1 MRTCEEILDL
11 ISLRLDGE
19 LTPEQALAL
28 EEHLASCPTCKALAD
43 DLADIHS
50 VMPGMNVQPPAFI
63 MEHVM
68 ERIKGEEAKVVPFP
82 AKKHSAHQWK
92 AWGGIAAALVLVVS
106 GAFVLWGGN
115 ASKGGAPMTLDAGM
129 PEASAAPSAYKA
141 AVEDAQGKESVI
153 SLPTPEPGAVPSCA
167 PSEDSEPANE
177 PAAQTP
183 ESRGEDKV
191 ADNAEKPNT
200 TTTFTAG
207 TEPPQTR
214 NFMALPPQSEPSAA
228 PSTTPIPTP
237 LPTPDVRQQ
246 MTGLAIDP
254 AASPAPVT
262 HLTVAGAA
270 MKLYEEKYAERFP
283 DLTLSELEDFIG
295 YAIPD
300 WSLKYVG
307 ETQDGTSYEF
317 EEALFEGETKVVQ
330 ARYLVPMDGSEIQ
343 RLDSETVE

>member
-1 MRTCEEILDL
+1 MKTCEEILDL

-63 MEHVM
+63 MENVM

-82 AKKHSAHQWK
+82 VKKHSAHQWK
-92 AWGGIAAALVLVVS
+92 AWGGIAAALVLVVG

-141 AVEDAQGKESVI
+141 AVEDAQGKKSVI

-167 PSEDSEPANE
+167 PSEDSEPADE
-177 PAAQTP
+177 PAVQPP
-183 ESRGEDKV
+183 ESRGEDKA

-228 PSTTPIPTP
+228 PSTTPTPTP
-237 LPTPDVRQQ
+237 TPMPTPDNRQQ
-246 MTGLAIDP
+246 TVGLQI
-254 AASPAPVT
+254 APVSMP
-262 HLTVAGAA
+262 LFVEAA
-270 MKLYEEKYAERFP
+270 KRLYEEKFAELYP
-283 DLTLSELEDFIG
+283 DCE
-295 YAIPD
+295 
-300 WSLKYVG
+300 VG
-307 ETQDGTSYEF
+307 EFTLGSDSYVPYQFSEAKLEYVRQTADGTSY
-317 EEALFEGETKVVQ
+317 LFKYTMSGAATTW
-330 ARYLVPMDGSEIQ
+330 YLVPQNGSEIQ
-343 RLDSETVE
+343 TLDSEPAE